1 MGEGIHATFCEVYGY
16 RADDPGSGNHESQR
30 VQVAVHDAVKGCVV
44 FVENITCNICF
55 DRFLYYSD
63 REWLDD
69 DGAVDGDFGTCE
81 ETPELASWFNECWE
95 AAKIVSDQEFQVHF
109 KRTVAARRVTTNGEN

>member
-1 MGEGIHATFCEVYGY
+1 MGEGTRANFCEVYGY
-16 RADDPGSGNHESQR
+16 QADDPGSGNHESRR
-30 VQVAVHDAVKGCVV
+30 VQVAVYDAANGCVLL
-44 FVENITCNICF
+44 VENIICDICF

-81 ETPELASWFNECWE
+81 ETPELASRFNECWS
-95 AAKIVSDQEFQVHF
+95 AAKIVSEQEFHAHF
-109 KRTVAARRVTTNGEN
+109 KRTVGARQETANGEN